1 MQQIEAILGWI
12 ALALAIGGSVALCVL
27 ITIA

>member
-1 MQQIEAILGWI
+1 MQRIEEMLGWI